1 MAKSP
6 EILQLKKIFNTSH
19 YNFVSV
25 LLHKVEPVPLVL
37 VPSFLR
43 IDASWIV
50 SMIVD
55 LYWR

>member
-6 EILQLKKIFNTSH
+6 EILQLVKIFNIYH

-25 LLHKVEPVPLVL
+25 LLHKVELVPLVL

-50 SMIVD
+50 SMTVD
-55 LYWR
+55 LYRR